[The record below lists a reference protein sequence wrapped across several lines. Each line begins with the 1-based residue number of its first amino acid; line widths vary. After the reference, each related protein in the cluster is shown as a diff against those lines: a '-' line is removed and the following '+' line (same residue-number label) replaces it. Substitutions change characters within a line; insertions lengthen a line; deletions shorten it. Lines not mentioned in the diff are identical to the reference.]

1 MTGWIKV
8 NRKLINHWLWDEKP
22 FSPGQAWVDLLMI
35 VPYEKNQNSAIG
47 TSSSKGE
54 VRISINTLAD
64 RWGWGRKKTTLFLKR
79 LEKDKMVTI
88 ESNTRDTLIKI
99 VNYSKY
105 QSRDGKTSNTKSSGT
120 SNGTTKGTTVGTTKG
135 TTKSLANT
143 DQSGTLGHERG
154 TTVGTSNGTS
164 NGTTEQ
170 GQYSISNNLD
180 TKKNNKEVINN
191 KYIYK
196 PLKQNRFNKIEQ
208 NDYDFESIEKSLT
221 GG

>member
-88 ESNTRDTLIKI
+88 ESNKKDTLIRI

-105 QSRDGKTSNTKSSGT
+105 QSRDGKISNKS
-120 SNGTTKGTTVGTTKG
+120 
-135 TTKSLANT
+135 
-143 DQSGTLGHERG
+143 TLGHERG
-154 TTVGTSNGTS
+154 TSRGTRRGTSVGTREARVNNEQSGT
-164 NGTTEQ
+164 
-170 GQYSISNNLD
+170 
-180 TKKNNKEVINN
+180 
-191 KYIYK
+191 
-196 PLKQNRFNKIEQ
+196 
-208 NDYDFESIEKSLT
+208 
-221 GG
+221 

>member
-35 VPYEKNQNSAIG
+35 VPYENNQNSAIG

-105 QSRDGKTSNTKSSGT
+105 QSRDGKISNTKSSGT
-120 SNGTTKGTTVGTTKG
+120 SNGTTKGTTKGTTVGTTE
-135 TTKSLANT
+135 SLANT

-154 TTVGTSNGTS
+154 TSVGTSNGTS
-164 NGTTEQ
+164 NGTTEG

-180 TKKNNKEVINN
+180 IKKNNKEFVDN

-196 PLKQNRFNKIEQ
+196 PLKQ
-208 NDYDFESIEKSLT
+208 
-221 GG
+221 